1 MLDTIIHWVLIA
13 YLIIAPTVV
22 VFLLRRSAL
31 AFALVVTGA
40 SALLLTR
47 PDISSFGLLGLQATL
62 ERQIGKVQVTI
73 EELQKLAAAMAK
85 ASLTQLAMSGQIMHM
100 LNTDVKFGMRD
111 KIIASLKEIGV
122 SDADMHEAQGTW
134 IDVYCDMLVS
144 EIEAEAEKLLPSA
157 PEEINKL
164 PEAVKYGVPE
174 PETLE
179 KWFAYHKLSSPRL
192 DQLMDE
198 YKRLWATGSMKDPS
212 IISSDRE
219 MRMK

>member
-1 MLDTIIHWVLIA
+1 MLDTLIHWVLIA

-122 SDADMHEAQGTW
+122 SDADMHDAQEIW
-134 IDVYCDMLVS
+134 ISVYCDMLVS
-144 EIEAEAEKLLPSA
+144 DIAGEAEKLLPSA
-157 PEEINKL
+157 AEQINKL
-164 PEAVKYGVPE
+164 PEAARYGVPE

-179 KWFAYHKLSSPRL
+179 KWRSSHKLSSPRL
-192 DQLMDE
+192 DQMMDE
-198 YKRLWATGSMKDPS
+198 YRFCGHQGRS
-212 IISSDRE
+212 R
-219 MRMK
+219 